1 MGNWERN
8 VPFFGKFRGVGVE
21 TEKMEL
27 GVLSRGLVKGRVSF
41 DGILL
46 GKFGMGEGEL
56 RDKLGELARLE
67 LAEEEWKNRPKTL
80 QRMPSLPPQKVKT
93 PEMSPIKIATPS
105 PAPPPSAIPE
115 SNVAASNRSDK
126 GTGTSQL
133 ELKIENLIPKKNL
146 FSVTVQSEKK
156 VDTKKL
162 EHDLTLKIKAQ
173 FAKKYS
179 TRNYPKTNLDQE
191 SQTDPISLEQ
201 TIQFVRQGPKP
212 NQDVSTETDSMVIL
226 LQPPPVIPQEEIFK
240 KDNEISD
247 LTTFLGVSNRK
258 LAVSERQNTE
268 LTQEIGK
275 LRADKRKDLIQFSYK
290 EEERKQQAKEKALID
305 ELCRKYYK
313 RAEEIQKIM
322 DLGAKQRQVLLDL
335 VMTFEKLKHKDIQEE
350 FELLLETVLNNI
362 HAKGRN
368 FLSNNFV
375 NFL

>member
-1 MGNWERN
+1 
-8 VPFFGKFRGVGVE
+8 
-21 TEKMEL
+21 
-27 GVLSRGLVKGRVSF
+27 
-41 DGILL
+41 
-46 GKFGMGEGEL
+46 
-56 RDKLGELARLE
+56 
-67 LAEEEWKNRPKTL
+67 
-80 QRMPSLPPQKVKT
+80 
-93 PEMSPIKIATPS
+93 
-105 PAPPPSAIPE
+105 
-115 SNVAASNRSDK
+115 
-126 GTGTSQL
+126 
-133 ELKIENLIPKKNL
+133 
-146 FSVTVQSEKK
+146 
-156 VDTKKL
+156 
-162 EHDLTLKIKAQ
+162 
-173 FAKKYS
+173 
-179 TRNYPKTNLDQE
+179 
-191 SQTDPISLEQ
+191 LEQ
-201 TIQFVRQGPKP
+201 TIQFLRQGPKP

-226 LQPPPVIPQEEIFK
+226 LQPPSVIPQEEIFQ

-247 LTTFLGVSNRK
+247 LTNFLGVSNRK